1 MSLTDS
7 FETLADPEMMQRTA
21 AVGGGYLGASLAQ
34 SSIDPMLPL
43 DVPNEAYGVGTAAAA
58 MSYSP
63 MFGEEMALGGAVYTL
78 DALAQRFGVKK
89 SINQAA
95 PNGGD

>member
-1 MSLTDS
+1 MELTDS
-7 FETLADPEMMQRTA
+7 FEALADPEMMQRTA

-34 SSIDPMLPL
+34 STVDPMLPV
-43 DVPNEAYGVGTAAAA
+43 DVPNEAYGIGVAAGA

-63 MFGEEMALGGAVYTL
+63 MYGEEMALGGAVYTL
-78 DALAQRFGVKK
+78 DALAQRFGVKQ

-95 PNGGD
+95 GNGGN